1 MNRTYLMWT
10 YLRLFFLHVYMHSF
24 LSKHVYQSWGWKE
37 TSCSPRLFQFS
48 SMVDRRKSQN
58 YTALPNYFTDS
69 LWNLFAS
76 SSKEKS
82 QSALFRHG
90 WQLGLRCPSESTY
103 AVIHNIL
110 SMVRPEANTKSMST
124 YERYQKI
131 GEVKKAWKKWSRWW
145 RRRTTSMRS
154 TWSNCLNFPG
164 TYQQSTA
171 MPHFK
176 MNQLWKVV
184 PWCAFFVLLVLNN
197 IFLHAWYIYIY
208 TYINI
213 YIYIY
218 IYSRYVLGE
227 ANRNAA
233 VCPLALTC
241 TCHTAVW
248 PLWLLLYKQDV

>member
-1 MNRTYLMWT
+1 
-10 YLRLFFLHVYMHSF
+10 MHSF
-24 LSKHVYQSWGWKE
+24 LSKQVYQSWGWKE
-37 TSCSPRLFQFS
+37 TRCSPRLFQFS

-131 GEVKKAWKKWSRWW
+131 GEVKKAWKKMKQVMK
-145 RRRTTSMRS
+145 TQDYQYAEY
-154 TWSNCLNFPG
+154 LEQLPEFPG
-164 TYQQSTA
+164 DLPAEYSDA
-171 MPHFK
+171 
-176 MNQLWKVV
+176 
-184 PWCAFFVLLVLNN
+184 AFQNEPAVEKSILVCV
-197 IFLHAWYIYIY
+197 FCSVG
-208 TYINI
+208 T
-213 YIYIY
+213 
-218 IYSRYVLGE
+218 E
-227 ANRNAA
+227 
-233 VCPLALTC
+233 
-241 TCHTAVW
+241 
-248 PLWLLLYKQDV
+248 